1 MTKKHSGLVRRGGIW
16 YVRKRVPD
24 DLRDQIGKREIQI
37 SLRTGDKKLALERYW
52 PTATEIEQKFATAR
66 RKQSNQQITTISVEQ
81 AEKFAFAWY
90 QQQFGDLDNSTR
102 TAFGKSDIKEE
113 LSDLGILENAL
124 LEDDEAAVMPML
136 QGEADGFLIAQGF
149 PSEKDDLTGEMI
161 LSSDFD
167 KSSDGYQRFI
177 QLIRRG
183 NLDAVLQ
190 QRAILQGT
198 QRRDPFFRQPV
209 QRQRSADGSSQHPNS
224 ITVADLIE
232 RYLNSPWFEEGSRKR
247 LDYEVACRVFAEL
260 VGAKRLVGSLTHDDF
275 SDVFGVLK
283 KLPPNFTKKA
293 RSRGKSIRVMAET
306 NTGEALSVISI
317 NKYMAHISSLM
328 EWAVKRGDA
337 ASNPANDKYLR
348 AQRNP
353 GSSLKKA
360 RSSFSDAQLKRI
372 FSSQTYRQPD
382 PSEPSMYWVP
392 LIGLLH
398 GMRMEEILQL
408 RADDVREKDGVRFMR
423 LHRENGNSLK
433 NTNAERDVPIHDF
446 LWTLSFETLIEKAG
460 KSGDGRLFL
469 DAPRGKSTGKFSS
482 VYSRRFSRFLS
493 GIEAEADRTA
503 FHSFRHNF
511 RDAQRNLQIPL
522 DRILQI
528 GGWSTGTG
536 THSIYGE
543 GINLSELNTALQ
555 QVWFDGIGLEE
566 IVAIDW
572 TNKV

>member
-260 VGAKRLVGSLTHDDF
+260 VGAKRLVGSLT
-275 SDVFGVLK
+275 SRIRNARRLEQRQ
-283 KLPPNFTKKA
+283 KA
-293 RSRGKSIRVMAET
+293 T
-306 NTGEALSVISI
+306 NS
-317 NKYMAHISSLM
+317 
-328 EWAVKRGDA
+328 
-337 ASNPANDKYLR
+337 
-348 AQRNP
+348 
-353 GSSLKKA
+353 
-360 RSSFSDAQLKRI
+360 
-372 FSSQTYRQPD
+372 
-382 PSEPSMYWVP
+382 
-392 LIGLLH
+392 
-398 GMRMEEILQL
+398 
-408 RADDVREKDGVRFMR
+408 
-423 LHRENGNSLK
+423 
-433 NTNAERDVPIHDF
+433 
-446 LWTLSFETLIEKAG
+446 
-460 KSGDGRLFL
+460 
-469 DAPRGKSTGKFSS
+469 
-482 VYSRRFSRFLS
+482 
-493 GIEAEADRTA
+493 
-503 FHSFRHNF
+503 
-511 RDAQRNLQIPL
+511 
-522 DRILQI
+522 RIL
-528 GGWSTGTG
+528 
-536 THSIYGE
+536 
-543 GINLSELNTALQ
+543 
-555 QVWFDGIGLEE
+555 
-566 IVAIDW
+566 
-572 TNKV
+572 